1 MERTYT
7 IKLSVVIILII
18 AIIFSN
24 FNLISI
30 ANAQIANTKDVFKV
44 IVTLSGITSS
54 TKDILILVNIKDQTK
69 SKLFN
74 AQDPQIK
81 GADKVNYT
89 ITFPGSTIDE
99 DDKFTVCIMSIKDFK
114 VQCDN
119 ANNSPLK
126 KPEFVDINLA
136 AENSNKK
143 DKDKGDKNT

>member
-1 MERTYT
+1 M
-7 IKLSVVIILII
+7 I
-18 AIIFSN
+18 AFVFSN
-24 FNLISI
+24 SDLIRI
-30 ANAQIANTKDVFKV
+30 ANAQITNTKDVFKV

-69 SKLFN
+69 SKIFN
-74 AQDPQIK
+74 AEDVDPQIK

-89 ITFPGSTIDE
+89 IAFPGSTIDE
-99 DDKFTVCIMSIKDFK
+99 DDKYTVCIMSIKDFK
-114 VQCDN
+114 LECDN
-119 ANNSPLK
+119 SNNSPLK

>member
-1 MERTYT
+1 MELIYA
-7 IKLSVVIILII
+7 IKLSLVIILVTGIVL
-18 AIIFSN
+18 SN
-24 FNLISI
+24 SDLIPM
-30 ANAQIANTKDVFKV
+30 ANAQITKTEDTFKV

-74 AQDPQIK
+74 AEDPQIK

-89 ITFPGSTIDE
+89 ITFPGSAVDE
-99 DDKFTVCIMSIKDFK
+99 DDKYTVCILSVKNFK
-114 VQCDN
+114 LECDN

-136 AENSNKK
+136 TENLNKK
-143 DKDKGDKNT
+143 GDKGDKNS

>member
-1 MERTYT
+1 M
-7 IKLSVVIILII
+7 IKLTVVIILFTGFV
-18 AIIFSN
+18 FSN
-24 FNLISI
+24 SDLIRM
-30 ANAQIANTKDVFKV
+30 ANAQITKTQDTFKV

-74 AQDPQIK
+74 AEDPQIK

-89 ITFPGSTIDE
+89 MTFPGSAVDE
-99 DDKFTVCIMSIKDFK
+99 DDKYTVCIMSVKNFK
-114 VQCDN
+114 LECDN

-136 AENSNKK
+136 TENSNKEGK
-143 DKDKGDKNT
+143 DDKNS

>member
-1 MERTYT
+1 M
-7 IKLSVVIILII
+7 V
-18 AIIFSN
+18 AIVFSN
-24 FNLISI
+24 SDSIRI
-30 ANAQIANTKDVFKV
+30 ANAQTANTKDVFKV

-89 ITFPGSTIDE
+89 ISFPASTIDE
-99 DDKFTVCIMSIKDFK
+99 DDKYTVCIMSIKDFK

-136 AENSNKK
+136 ADNSNKK
-143 DKDKGDKNT
+143 DNDKSDKNT

>member
-1 MERTYT
+1 M
-7 IKLSVVIILII
+7 IKLTVVIILFTGFV
-18 AIIFSN
+18 FSN
-24 FNLISI
+24 SDLIRM
-30 ANAQIANTKDVFKV
+30 ANAQITKTQDTFKV

-74 AQDPQIK
+74 AEDPQIK

-89 ITFPGSTIDE
+89 MTFPGSAVDE
-99 DDKFTVCIMSIKDFK
+99 DDKYTVCIMTVKNFK
-114 VQCDN
+114 LECDN

-136 AENSNKK
+136 TENSNKEGK
-143 DKDKGDKNT
+143 DDKNS

>member
-1 MERTYT
+1 MERNYA
-7 IKLSVVIILII
+7 IKLTVVLILVI
-18 AIIFSN
+18 AIVFSYSD
-24 FNLISI
+24 LIRI

-69 SKLFN
+69 FKLFN
-74 AQDPQIK
+74 AEDPQIK

-89 ITFPGSTIDE
+89 ITFPGSAIDE
-99 DDKFTVCIMSIKDFK
+99 DDKYTVCIMSIKDFK
-114 VQCDN
+114 VECDN
-119 ANNSPLK
+119 ASNSPLK
-126 KPEFVDINLA
+126 KPEFVDIHLP

>member
-1 MERTYT
+1 MEGTYA
-7 IKLSVVIILII
+7 IKLTIITLLVV
-18 AIIFSN
+18 AIVFSN
-24 FNLISI
+24 SDLIVMS
-30 ANAQIANTKDVFKV
+30 NAQISNTKDVFKI

-74 AQDPQIK
+74 AEDPKIK

-89 ITFPGSTIDE
+89 ITFPSSAIDE
-99 DDKFTVCIMSIKDFK
+99 DDKYTVCIMSMKDFK
-114 VQCDN
+114 VECDN

-136 AENSNKK
+136 TENSNKK
-143 DKDKGDKNT
+143 TKDKADKNT